1 MAGRAGFMAFYLSG
15 NLDKFPELEGLG
27 LKPYKAKKLYTYAT
41 EAFPAT
47 FTYEH
52 MLDVPLEGHRETVEE
67 WANRAL
73 RPFQSQGVHFVRHTP
88 LHLVESDVNSPGKK
102 EKSLFEGI
110 EPLLQR

>member
-1 MAGRAGFMAFYLSG
+1 
-15 NLDKFPELEGLG
+15 LG